1 MTGIID
7 SLPKLYENSDMDN
20 FYGSQKVKDLTKKW
34 AENYQQTGSVLITG
48 DVGRGKTHLAISM
61 AKLIPITKLVDPIT
75 RLVYDDDDGM
85 SKYIKVWEYQPKIK
99 FQDIT
104 MLVMEILKNY
114 NGKSG
119 TRSALETMAKL
130 MDGTFDVIIADD
142 IGASTM
148 TEHTRQIMFV
158 LINYWYSNNVTTIYT
173 TNIPGDKLKDIDERM
188 SSRIMGMSKLKINLT
203 GHDHRI
209 IAK

>member
-1 MTGIID
+1 MTGID

-20 FYGSQKVKDLTKKW
+20 FTGSQKVKDLTKKW
-34 AENYQQTGSVLITG
+34 AENYKLTGSVLITG
-48 DVGRGKTHLAISM
+48 DVGRGKTHLAVAM

-75 RLVYDDDDGM
+75 RLVYDDSDGM
-85 SKYIKVWEYQPKIK
+85 LKYIKVWEYQPKIK

-119 TRSALETMAKL
+119 TRSALETMSTL

-173 TNIPGDKLKDIDERM
+173 TNIPGDKLKDMDERM